1 MTFSL
6 SSKARIGAIGAAM
19 AWTAL
24 SLGAAISPAPAQAA
38 DGPYYRAE
46 LAAPAKSTRAIA
58 GGIAWTCA
66 GTTCVAGK
74 GTSRPL
80 RVCRELQRQVGTVA
94 SFTTKGEPLEDE
106 KLAKCNG

>member
-46 LAAPAKSTRAIA
+46 LAAPAKDTRAIA

-94 SFTTKGEPLEDE
+94 SFTTKGEVLEDE